1 MKFAIRA
8 VLSLLLG
15 VAALFAA
22 GYAYFSNAET
32 TASEPLAQTLRETR
46 SGPVIGYVNDNGAYV
61 WQGIPFA
68 EPPVDE
74 LRWRAPL
81 PPKPWTAPREATA
94 VGGECTRR
102 GRASSADNSVVE
114 GGEDCLYL
122 NIFSPQ
128 DAQQPL
134 PVMFWIHGGGNT
146 VGSGGSSIYDGSRYA
161 SEHNVVVV
169 TINYRLGPFGWFTH
183 PALRSDEASPQDNSG
198 NYGTLDQI
206 HALEWVRDNI
216 SAFGGDPGR
225 VTIFG
230 ESAGGWNV
238 LAMMASPL
246 ASNLF
251 HGAIVQSGRLDID
264 PVTKGENFVD
274 DVDPGDRL
282 SSREIISRLL
292 LQDGSSTTSVEAKNK
307 QKNSSP
313 TQLSNYLRGKS
324 TTEIFAAYQSEKSL
338 RIPDLFGDGAVLP
351 RNVTAQ
357 VLFSDPASYNS
368 VPVIL
373 GTNLDEAKLFLGFN
387 TDLVNTV
394 FGVPVGIK
402 DLARY
407 NMTNRYTTDEW
418 KVNGVDSL
426 ASVMRA
432 GQGENVYAYRFDAN
446 GLRDLGLVDLRDLFG
461 AAHAIELPYV
471 FGNFHR
477 ILRLIQK
484 PDGRDAQMDLSDSM
498 MSYWAEFAYSGSP
511 STGRDGNLT
520 HWTPWQNKGKDSN
533 RLMILD
539 SDNGRGIRMSP
550 ERITMKQLKR
560 RFFSDS
566 RFPVQSEY
574 CDAYKKLFRNADF
587 NPQEYQT
594 LGTGCPMPKQT
605 QNAQANGKQ
614 LSVTLDA
621 Q

>member
-8 VLSLLLG
+8 LLSVLL
-15 VAALFAA
+15 VFAALIAA
-22 GYAYFSNAET
+22 GYAYFSTAET
-32 TASEPLAQTLRETR
+32 SVPAPLAQTIRETQ
-46 SGPVIGYVNDNGAYV
+46 SGPVIGYVNDTGTYV
-61 WQGIPFA
+61 WQGIAFA
-68 EPPVDE
+68 APPVGE
-74 LRWRAPL
+74 LRWRAPR
-81 PPKPWTAPREATA
+81 PPQPWTSPREATA
-94 VGGECTRR
+94 VGGECSRR
-102 GRASSADNSVVE
+102 GRASSADNNVVE

-122 NIFSPQ
+122 NIFSPPDTQ
-128 DAQQPL
+128 RPL

-146 VGSGGSSIYDGSRYA
+146 VGSGGSSIYDGSIYA

-183 PALRSDEASPQDNSG
+183 PALRSQEASPQDNSG

-264 PVTKGENFVD
+264 PVTKGENFTD
-274 DVDPGDRL
+274 DIHPGDRL

-292 LQDGSSTTSVEAKNK
+292 MQDGSSTTPTEAKNTQEK
-307 QKNSSP
+307 LSP
-313 TQLSNYLRGKS
+313 AHMSNYLREKS
-324 TTEIFAAYQSEKSL
+324 TSEIFAAYQDEKSL

-351 RNVTAQ
+351 QNVTAQ
-357 VLFSDPASYNS
+357 TLFANPASYNS

-373 GTNLDEAKLFLGFN
+373 GTNLDEAKLFLSFN
-387 TDLVNTV
+387 EDLVNTV

-402 DLARY
+402 NLARY
-407 NMTNRYTTDEW
+407 NMANRYTTDEW

-446 GLRDLGLVDLRDLFG
+446 GLRNLGLLDLSDLFG

-471 FGNFHR
+471 FGNFHKL
-477 ILRLIQK
+477 LRVLLK
-484 PDGRDAQMDLSDSM
+484 PDARDAQMDLSASM

-511 STGRDGNLT
+511 GTGRDGKLPPWNS
-520 HWTPWQNKGKDSN
+520 WQNNGKNSN

-539 SDNGRGIRMSP
+539 SEDGQGIRMSP
-550 ERITMKQLKR
+550 EQLTMKKLKA

-566 RFPVQSEY
+566 RFTVQSEY

-587 NPQEYQT
+587 NPQEYQN
-594 LGTGCPMPKQT
+594 LGTGCPASGLRAHNK
-605 QNAQANGKQ
+605 
-614 LSVTLDA
+614 
-621 Q
+621 